1 MYDAPGPYGGYRP
14 NSPVHMEADY
24 ASHTYGDL
32 NQPFNHNPAGA
43 HYQESASHACG
54 DLSSAGTHQQ
64 ESAFHTYGDVDHRS
78 DPNSVGSHHQDLASH
93 TYGDMDHS
101 SNYSSTGTHQQAS
114 SESVKTL
121 GEGAFHGPKSGSAT
135 SILTTIRGMSSPGG
149 KTSSSINYIPLE
161 DGKEK
166 DQERGFSHPMDV
178 VSKKPRNQRTCR
190 CCCYR
195 LRCRPAC
202 WGSCLAFFIVLLV
215 GLGVGGFYLFP
226 RIPDVD
232 VSTPYFPALSEA
244 AAFKTDPAAAAWT
257 PGLAHTGDIR
267 TATATNPFVLSIG
280 VGVNVTVNSDN
291 YVGYIVNRLTVSAL
305 LKDTTG
311 KVIDPASLSNQLDA
325 SSEVNR
331 IRIIPRSQTIIRL
344 PVSINYTMV
353 NRLSLVNV
361 LKDPVLS
368 VLAQACGIP
377 GIQEKVPGTRIRME
391 VSTVIDL
398 RVISWTGY
406 KPKIVKDVDFA
417 CPSTVADALGPLF
430 AGGVDNIAD
439 ALLRGA
445 STLPSPSAA
454 SAESA
459 SDEPFA
465 EVVDDA
471 DD

>member
-43 HYQESASHACG
+43 QYQESASHAYG

-78 DPNSVGSHHQDLASH
+78 NPNSVGSHHQDLASH

-101 SNYSSTGTHQQAS
+101 SNYNSTGTHQQAS

-178 VSKKPRNQRTCR
+178 VSKKPRNQRTC
-190 CCCYR
+190 
-195 LRCRPAC
+195 
-202 WGSCLAFFIVLLV
+202 
-215 GLGVGGFYLFP
+215 LGVGGFYLFP

-244 AAFKTDPAAAAWT
+244 AAFKTDPATAAWT

-331 IRIIPRSQTIIRL
+331 IRIVPRSQTIIRL

-465 EVVDDA
+465 EVVDD
-471 DD
+471 DND